1 MSVPVVLVA
10 GLHGT
15 ARAAVVD
22 RLLADHPGAVVVR
35 HEPRAGCEELVA
47 GLRRLA
53 QAAALL
59 VVEVGDAGEPRVVA
73 EAVIGGGLR
82 LTGVLAALDARHM
95 PIDIIRG
102 DRLDPAPAGQG
113 LGPHVGEVLARQIE
127 YATCLALAGGD
138 AEDVELAAAV
148 LAHLAPCTPVH
159 HLCDGLPRLTGPA
172 LCPRELAARVD
183 PGTALLPCDA
193 QTGAVTTVV
202 WRRLRPL
209 HPARLYAAAGELAAC
224 TVRGRGRFWLAS
236 RHERMLEWD
245 AVAGQVTVRD
255 AGLWMAALPEA
266 AWDALDPARRA
277 GAALDWNPIIGDRV
291 QHLVFT
297 GPDLDRDRIHALLDA
312 CLLTPPEAL
321 AGSAAWRAY
330 DDPFARAYGT
340 EAVVSR

>member
-1 MSVPVVLVA
+1 MSTPVVLVV
-10 GLHGT
+10 GLHGA

-22 RLLADHPGAVVVR
+22 RLLADHPGAAAVR
-35 HEPRAGCEELVA
+35 HGPGAGREDLTAELC
-47 GLRRLA
+47 RLA
-53 QAAALL
+53 PAAALL
-59 VVEVGDAGEPRVVA
+59 VVDVWDAGEPRAVA
-73 EAVIGGGLR
+73 EAIAGGGLR

-102 DRLDPAPAGQG
+102 DRLEATEPGQG
-113 LGPHVGEVLARQIE
+113 PGPHVAGVLARQIE
-127 YATCLALAGGD
+127 YATCLALVGGD

-148 LAHLAPCTPVH
+148 LAHLAPCTAVH
-159 HLCDGLPRLTGPA
+159 HLRDALPGLAGPA

-193 QTGAVTTVV
+193 QTGAVVTVV

-236 RHERMLEWD
+236 RHERMLAWD

-255 AGLWMAALPEA
+255 AGLWLAALPET
-266 AWDALDPARRA
+266 AWDMLGPARRA
-277 GAALDWNPIIGDRV
+277 GAALDWNPITGDRV

-297 GPDLDRDRIHALLDA
+297 GPDLDRDHIHTLLDS
-312 CLLTPPEAL
+312 CLLTPEEAL
-321 AGSAAWRAY
+321 AGSRVWRGY
-330 DDPFARAYGT
+330 DDPFARSADT
-340 EAVVSR
+340 DAVVSR